1 MGDNFDE
8 IVGTQKFIEPT
19 AELGVL
25 VLGLIRRTRLRH
37 VVHPQLMPGHMLRT
51 FQLAC
56 KSMKIRLV
64 VGHRPLTPAITESI
78 VEPSRWELTETLWS

>member
-1 MGDNFDE
+1 MGDDFDK
-8 IVGTQKFIEPT
+8 IISTQKFIEPT
-19 AELGVL
+19 AKLGVL
-25 VLGLIRRTRLRH
+25 VLCLIRRTRLRQ
-37 VVHPQLMPGHMLRT
+37 VVHPQLVPGHVLRT

-78 VEPSRWELTETLWS
+78 IKPSRWELTETLWS

>member
-19 AELGVL
+19 AKLGVL
-25 VLGLIRRTRLRH
+25 VLSLIRRTRLRH

-78 VEPSRWELTETLWS
+78 IEPSRWELTETLWS